1 MVNKEDEPEGLALY
15 SCGYCGET
23 NEILIET
30 SIGKN
35 YKVVEDCFICCRPNI
50 VHIVKEEGRWNCW
63 AIPENE

>member
-35 YKVVEDCFICCRPNI
+35 YEVVEDCL
-50 VHIVKEEGRWNCW
+50 EQS
-63 AIPENE
+63 